1 MLFILQLSVHTMQS
15 FCTILCV
22 VGGISMAFQ
31 LQPNKKES
39 ENKTIRFPL
48 PLIERI
54 NQALIGTEV
63 SFSSFVIQ
71 ACEFALDNLDDSGH
85 ESTQEKKS

>member
-1 MLFILQLSVHTMQS
+1 
-15 FCTILCV
+15 
-22 VGGISMAFQ
+22 MAFQ
-31 LQPNKKES
+31 IQPNKKES

-71 ACEFALDNLDDSGH
+71 ACEFALDNLADSEH
-85 ESTQEKKS
+85 ESTQEEESKLTPPSDKMG

>member
-1 MLFILQLSVHTMQS
+1 
-15 FCTILCV
+15 
-22 VGGISMAFQ
+22 MAFK

-39 ENKTIRFPL
+39 ENKTIRFPV

-54 NQALIGTEV
+54 NQALTGTDV

-71 ACEFALDNLDDSGH
+71 ACEFALDNMADSDS
-85 ESTQEKKS
+85 EDTQGD

>member
-1 MLFILQLSVHTMQS
+1 MTGFRLNT
-15 FCTILCV
+15 
-22 VGGISMAFQ
+22 
-31 LQPNKKES
+31 NKKES

-54 NQALIGTEV
+54 EEKLINNDI

-71 ACEFALDNLDDSGH
+71 ACEYALDNMEDDNM
-85 ESTQEKKS
+85 EKSNNNNNK

>member
-1 MLFILQLSVHTMQS
+1 
-15 FCTILCV
+15 
-22 VGGISMAFQ
+22 MAFVI
-31 LQPNKKES
+31 QPNKKES

-54 NQALIGTEV
+54 NQALVGTDV

-71 ACEFALDNLDDSGH
+71 ACEFALNNLTDQQERN
-85 ESTQEKKS
+85 ESKD

>member
-1 MLFILQLSVHTMQS
+1 MPFKI
-15 FCTILCV
+15 
-22 VGGISMAFQ
+22 
-31 LQPNKKES
+31 QPSKKES

-54 NQALIGTEV
+54 NQPLTGTDV

-71 ACEFALDNLDDSGH
+71 ACEFALDNMVDS
-85 ESTQEKKS
+85 EADNAKKD

>member
-1 MLFILQLSVHTMQS
+1 
-15 FCTILCV
+15 
-22 VGGISMAFQ
+22 MAFQ
-31 LQPNKKES
+31 IKPNKKET

-54 NQALIGTEV
+54 NNAIANQDV

-71 ACEFALDNLDDSGH
+71 ACEFALDNLISNSDSS
-85 ESTQEKKS
+85 STDNDKR